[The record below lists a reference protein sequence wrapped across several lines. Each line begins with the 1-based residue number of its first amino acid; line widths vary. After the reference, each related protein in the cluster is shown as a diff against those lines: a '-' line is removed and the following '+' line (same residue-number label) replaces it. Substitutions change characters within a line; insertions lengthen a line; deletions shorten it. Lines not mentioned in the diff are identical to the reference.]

1 MTDTAKTIDHHV
13 SAVLAKLGPPDRNAA
28 AQAARLGL
36 LTNGMAVTRPRLRPR
51 PSEAGSAAFVRS
63 YGCHSN

>member
-1 MTDTAKTIDHHV
+1 MLRSSSWQPSTDTPSDQVACWHKAVRMTDTAKTIDHHV

-36 LTNGMAVTRPRLRPR
+36 
-51 PSEAGSAAFVRS
+51 
-63 YGCHSN
+63 